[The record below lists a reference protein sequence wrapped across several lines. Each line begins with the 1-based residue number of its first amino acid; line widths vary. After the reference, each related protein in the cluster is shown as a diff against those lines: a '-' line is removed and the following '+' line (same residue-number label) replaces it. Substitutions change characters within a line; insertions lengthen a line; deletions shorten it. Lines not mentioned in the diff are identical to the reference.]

1 MLKDLVIWKKLKDL
15 HAYVVTVLAHYPKS
29 ERFTLGDRT
38 QNSVLKMAE
47 LTVRANIARDK
58 RGLIHELEVELEVFR
73 FLTDTALELKI
84 LSTKQHEQIAER
96 TVELGRLIGGWKRRF
111 APDDE
116 SSL

>member
-29 ERFTLGDRT
+29 ERFTLGQRT

-47 LTVRANIARDK
+47 LTARANIARDK
-58 RGLIHELEVELEVFR
+58 RDFIHEIEVELEVFR

-84 LSTKQHEQIAER
+84 LSSHQHEQIAER
-96 TVELGRLIGGWKRRF
+96 TVELGRLIGGWKKRF
-111 APDDE
+111 CADD
-116 SSL
+116 